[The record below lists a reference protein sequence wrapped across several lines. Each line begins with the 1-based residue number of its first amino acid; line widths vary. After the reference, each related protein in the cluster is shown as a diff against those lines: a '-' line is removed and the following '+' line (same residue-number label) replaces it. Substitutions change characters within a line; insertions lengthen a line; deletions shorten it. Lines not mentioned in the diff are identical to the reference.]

1 MDDQA
6 GFSLLEVLIAM
17 LILSTG
23 ILGFANATLMALRG
37 HQSSYFQ
44 SLAVIQLESMA
55 ERLRAC
61 QHGNTIFPNCLSQEI
76 TGWQKANIVFFPRV
90 RSTVSGQGLNYQ
102 LKISWRMQSNL
113 STMSSLEEKVS
124 L

>member
-55 ERLRAC
+55 ERLRSC
-61 QHGNTIFPNCLSQEI
+61 QHENTIFTNCLSQEI
-76 TGWQKANIVFFPRV
+76 TGWQKANIVLFPRV